1 MMLLSLGFG
10 NEYIE
15 RSEVLHEVGEDRFT
29 GLERRVLWMT
39 IGRSLSWSIELC
51 QFDSLNA

>member
-15 RSEVLHEVGEDRFT
+15 RSEVLYEVGEDRFT
-29 GLERRVLWMT
+29 GLERRVRWMT